1 MSTWNNITIETPG
14 DLTFETLPEALNG
27 EGSIWDSY
35 DFTDERAINP
45 AYVNGTVVIQAER
58 SGVPDGSI
66 TIAGGSN
73 YTADDAH
80 EALLDLSRTTG
91 TITFW
96 ESCDDFRESWDDDG
110 GGRSVTVF
118 RDGVEIA
125 DEAQCD
131 ALVPANLESLIA
143 AVRAA
148 LPSPDQF
155 DPNMSLSAAA
165 RTLVNALSPEVT
177 TE

>member
-27 EGSIWDSY
+27 EGSIWDGY
-35 DFTDERAINP
+35 EFTDERAINP

-73 YTADDAH
+73 YTADEAH

-91 TITFW
+91 TITF
-96 ESCDDFRESWDDDG
+96 RESWDDVG

-131 ALVPANLESLIA
+131 ALVPANLETLIA